1 MPFTVRFCLL
11 HHVVKCSVLITVLMR
26 SSIDMLLF
34 DADDVMC
41 DVVCAEHERRR
52 VDDRV
57 PAGATTPQRDRAR
70 PADARRR
77 ERHPC
82 LRHAGHGARRRRRAR
97 QHQRAELCELS
108 GRACGSLCCMKLVCR
123 CTDCRL
129 TCIELIVY
137 WY

>member
-41 DVVCAEHERRR
+41 DVVCSEHERRR

-77 ERHPC
+77 ERHPR
-82 LRHAGHGARRRRRAR
+82 LRHARHGARRRRRAR
-97 QHQRAELCELS
+97 QHQRAELRELS
-108 GRACGSLCCMKLVCR
+108 SRVCGSLSCMKLVCA
-123 CTDCRL
+123 
-129 TCIELIVY
+129 
-137 WY
+137 